1 MLHLAQCMNMHD
13 HLHCSRWHYWPHV
26 QAIHLVHCLF
36 FTIRGAPFA
45 RRAEACA
52 AQHAIHSS
60 FRKHS
65 DHPLHTLQTQK
76 HVAAKQSS
84 IRTDTAMPV
93 TSHTNGTSPFSN
105 HLERSST
112 PSYRLRHEYRGGHKP
127 NDELDR
133 ISTLQSL
140 NILDTKPEAK
150 YDDITKLLCSIFDMP
165 IGQLSLVDSNRQW
178 CKSLQGHDVR
188 EIDRNTAFCAW
199 VLLPKHPQA
208 LVVED
213 TLMDARYV
221 LFSCTPL
228 PSCSFSPCTQFAV

>member
-1 MLHLAQCMNMHD
+1 
-13 HLHCSRWHYWPHV
+13 
-26 QAIHLVHCLF
+26 
-36 FTIRGAPFA
+36 
-45 RRAEACA
+45 
-52 AQHAIHSS
+52 
-60 FRKHS
+60 
-65 DHPLHTLQTQK
+65 
-76 HVAAKQSS
+76 
-84 IRTDTAMPV
+84 MPV

-105 HLERSST
+105 YLERSST

-178 CKSLQGHDVR
+178 CKSLQGHDMR

-208 LVVED
+208 LMVED
-213 TLMDARYV
+213 TLLDARYV
-221 LFSCTPL
+221 PLTCIIL
-228 PSCSFSPCTQFAV
+228 PSCKPSACRQVVEVASPSCQASYNLKKHGMLHAATPQCSSTTVCSALGSLPYVRRDVATLCSYKMQHF